1 MLYQKLYEGSLFRTA
16 KEHILNRKDN
26 DDTTRAS
33 PKKKSAD
40 KAKGA

>member
-1 MLYQKLYEGSLFRTA
+1 MSNQKLYEGSLFRTA
-16 KEHILNRKDN
+16 TEHIPNMRGS
-26 DDTTRAS
+26 DDTNRVS